1 MERLTVFMAA
11 ELARRRKDRDV
22 KLNHPETVA
31 YISDWCCEAAREGK
45 SVSQIRS
52 EATQLLTR
60 EDVMDGVPEL
70 VEMIQVEPVFPD
82 GTKLVTVH
90 DPIRADGRE
99 QLETVDPDPGETL
112 EVDEGAVPDESGAD
126 QSEAHETGGG
136 PEPAGGDD

>member
-1 MERLTVFMAA
+1 MNLSPKEMERLTVFMAA
-11 ELARRRKDRDV
+11 ELARRRKDRGV

-31 YISDWCCEAAREGK
+31 YISDWACEAAREGK

-70 VEMIQVEPVFPD
+70 VDMIQVEPVFPD

-90 DPIRADGRE
+90 DPIRADSHD
-99 QLETVDPDPGETL
+99 QLETVDPDPDEELGTDDATADGDAH
-112 EVDEGAVPDESGAD
+112 EVDGGTEPMEGD
-126 QSEAHETGGG
+126 
-136 PEPAGGDD
+136 